1 MTIEEFNKIPFQFIS
16 HLAMEDEHTTTY
28 ASKDRRF
35 WICQHVNYKDG
46 EPKGR
51 SYTHYRIDGN
61 VYKTKKKLI
70 EAIKN
75 L

>member
-1 MTIEEFNKIPFQFIS
+1 MTIEEFNKIPFQFVS

-28 ASKDRRF
+28 ASDDRRF
-35 WICQHVNYKDG
+35 WICVHVPYKDG
-46 EPKGR
+46 EPKSR
-51 SYTHYRIDGN
+51 SYRHWRIDRK
-61 VYKTKKKLI
+61 VIKTEKKLI